1 MAKKIPGRRNP
12 PNRKKLAELIGKRRS
27 LYGIKIGRSQRF
39 YECAEVAQLV
49 EHSPEKA
56 GVRSSILRLGT
67 TKTKTSRVLS
77 PTHMK
82 LITLPPVIS
91 PRNVSGSLL
100 ILVACLGLLGYQSLF
115 AAEGDGRKLAQ
126 ASSQPSPPPKTRTVV
141 ADLLIIDG
149 AFYVVRGELG
159 EIRIEVTP
167 ETQLA
172 ESFTF
177 GDRIKAILLPNDKAI
192 AITKAQPG
200 EPIGTQ
206 SRVPGTTAP
215 PPPSAPH
222 SGTKTEPT
230 TPPTNVSP
238 NVRII
243 IADILMVDKNF
254 YIIRSDYGEIQ
265 IEVTPQTQLSES
277 FEFGDRIK
285 ARVTPQDKALSIV
298 RASPDE
304 SPGIRLE
311 EGPLPSIPTAPSSV
325 IAPESETILPK
336 NDTSTDAP
344 KAPPKFRTVVVEVLM
359 IDENIYVVRGDRGEI
374 RIEVTSQTT
383 ISESFKF
390 GDRIKAKILPND
402 TALSI
407 ERAQP
412 GQSLGTQ
419 TP

>member
-1 MAKKIPGRRNP
+1 M
-12 PNRKKLAELIGKRRS
+12 
-27 LYGIKIGRSQRF
+27 
-39 YECAEVAQLV
+39 V

-82 LITLPPVIS
+82 LITLPPVR
-91 PRNVSGSLL
+91 PPWNVSGLLL
-100 ILVACLGLLGYQSLF
+100 ILVACLGILGYQSIF
-115 AAEGDGRKLAQ
+115 AAEGDGEKLAQ
-126 ASSQPSPPPKTRTVV
+126 VSPQPPPPPKTRTVI
-141 ADLLIIDG
+141 ADFLMIDG
-149 AFYVVRGELG
+149 TFYVVRGERG

-177 GDRIKAILLPNDKAI
+177 GDRIKAILFPNDKAI
-192 AITKAQPG
+192 AITKAPPG

-206 SRVPGTTAP
+206 SGVPGTTAS
-215 PPPSAPH
+215 PPPSAPP
-222 SGTKTEPT
+222 SGPKTEPT

-243 IADILMVDKNF
+243 IADILMVDRNF

-285 ARVTPQDKALSIV
+285 ARVTSRDKALSIV
-298 RASPDE
+298 RAGPDE
-304 SPGIRLE
+304 FPGIRLE
-311 EGPLPSIPTAPSSV
+311 EGLLPSIPTAPSIV
-325 IAPESETILPK
+325 IAPESESTLPQ
-336 NDTSTDAP
+336 NDPSTTAP
-344 KAPPKFRTVVVEVLM
+344 KAPPKFRTVVAEVLM

-374 RIEVTSQTT
+374 RIEVTPETT

-412 GQSLGTQ
+412 DQPLGTQ

>member
-1 MAKKIPGRRNP
+1 MK
-12 PNRKKLAELIGKRRS
+12 LIGKGRS
-27 LYGIKIGRSQRF
+27 LYGIKTGRSQRF

-77 PTHMK
+77 PIHMK
-82 LITLPPVIS
+82 LTTLPPVGS
-91 PRNVSGSLL
+91 PPNVSGSLL
-100 ILVACLGLLGYQSLF
+100 ILVACLGLLGSQSIF
-115 AAEGDGRKLAQ
+115 AAEGDGTKLAQ

-141 ADLLIIDG
+141 ADLLMIDG
-149 AFYVVRGELG
+149 EFYVVRGERG

-167 ETQLA
+167 ETQLT

-177 GDRIKAILLPNDKAI
+177 GDRIKAILLPNDKAV
-192 AITKAQPG
+192 AITKVQPG
-200 EPIGTQ
+200 EPT
-206 SRVPGTTAP
+206 GTTSRSPVTTPP
-215 PPPSAPH
+215 PPPSIPS

-230 TPPTNVSP
+230 NPTTKVSP

-298 RASPDE
+298 RASQDE

-311 EGPLPSIPTAPSSV
+311 EGSLPSIPTVPSVV
-325 IAPESETILPK
+325 IAPESKSTLPK
-336 NDTSTDAP
+336 TDTTTTAP
-344 KAPPKFRTVVVEVLM
+344 KAPTKFRTVVAEVLM

-374 RIEVTSQTT
+374 RIEVTPQTT

-412 GQSLGTQ
+412 DQSLETQ
-419 TP
+419 MP